1 MSTTV
6 LMVKLIK
13 KDTESDETFHMREKL
28 YKAAIE
34 KHNQMVF
41 STLKTREARLKFV
54 GIEYNRVKYTQDNG
68 TEICFEDT
76 CIERA
81 YRRQRGASNAEAQRT
96 GALIACD
103 YNPYFDSG
111 FDIFQPLGKMHSIS
125 TPRGET
131 KSYELEMG
139 THLIGLGLKTA
150 MYSIPIL
157 QRSNLKAEL
166 MRRITIYNNLNN
178 ITEESLGDYSTKR
191 FNMVR
196 KIEWGKSQTPIP
208 YKLHPRSSIYKK
220 AIRQANC
227 TGIIDSGYRG
237 ELCAAVDC
245 LGQAFGKQSDT
256 LRTLESGK
264 RYFQICKADLQPFY
278 AVLLNENDT
287 LPSTE
292 RGCGGFGST
301 GS

>member
-1 MSTTV
+1 
-6 LMVKLIK
+6 MVKIIK
-13 KDTESDETFHMREKL
+13 KDTESDETFHRREKL

-81 YRRQRGASNAEAQRT
+81 YRRQRRT
-96 GALIACD
+96 SQKGEALIACD

-111 FDIFQPLGKMHSIS
+111 FDIFQPLGKMNSFP
-125 TPRGET
+125 TPQGET
-131 KSYELEMG
+131 KSYDLEPG

-150 MYSIPIL
+150 MYTINIL
-157 QRSNLKAEL
+157 RTKAEL
-166 MRRITIYNNLNN
+166 LRRITIYNNLHN
-178 ITEESLGDYSTKR
+178 ITPESLQDYSTRR
-191 FNMVR
+191 FNMVK
-196 KIEWGKSQTPIP
+196 KIDWHESQTPVP
-208 YKLHPRSSIYKK
+208 FKLHPRSSIYKK

-245 LGQAFGKQSDT
+245 LGECFGKQTDSD
-256 LRTLESGK
+256 RMTLEQDK
-264 RYFQICKADLQPFY
+264 RYFQICRTDLQPFY
-278 AVLLNENDT
+278 VVLLNENDE

-292 RGCGGFGST
+292 RGEGGFGST
-301 GS
+301 GQ

>member
-1 MSTTV
+1 MSDTV

-13 KDTESDETFHMREKL
+13 KDTESDETFHGREKL
-28 YKAAIE
+28 YKSAIE

-41 STLKTREARLKFV
+41 STLKTRGQRLKFV
-54 GIEYNRVKYTQDNG
+54 GKEYERVRYMQNTG
-68 TEICFEDT
+68 VITCFEDT

-81 YRRQRGASNAEAQRT
+81 YRRQRRASQTVEVQRT

-111 FDIFQPLGKMHSIS
+111 FDVFQPLGKMKSIS
-125 TPRGET
+125 TPHGET
-131 KSYELEMG
+131 KSYDLEPG

-150 MYSIPIL
+150 MYTIDIL
-157 QRSNLKAEL
+157 RTKAEL
-166 MRRITIYNNLNN
+166 LRRITIYNNLHN
-178 ITEESLGDYSTKR
+178 ITQESLGDYSTRR
-191 FNMVR
+191 FNMV
-196 KIEWGKSQTPIP
+196 KKMDWHKSQTPLP
-208 YKLHPRSSIYKK
+208 FKLHPRSSIYKK

-245 LGQAFGKQSDT
+245 LGERFGKQTDPN
-256 LRTLESGK
+256 RMELEFGK
-264 RYFQICKADLQPFY
+264 RYFQICRTDLQPFY
-278 AVLLNENDT
+278 VVLLNEDDE

-292 RGCGGFGST
+292 RGEGGFGST
-301 GS
+301 GQ